1 MWTKVFPCPSWASRW
16 GRWPSG
22 GHASMKPG
30 LSSRACGA
38 RPSPGWTLRG
48 ETASREKGARIGE
61 GRFSRRGAVSAPAR
75 YGRTNGK
82 ALRCHR
88 WFCDK
93 LVAEARQHLGSALCL
108 LHGRAEPAP
117 PRGASLAKRPW
128 GVNPGITRRVFF
140 SEGRTLC
147 VRVARLNECRGIPF
161 SPDDEARGRLAYRGH
176 VWARPMPPLRACGA
190 RPSRG
195 QARQRS
201 PSWKGPGE
209 DKRGGSLGPGSGV
222 LHLCRLHAISFLKV
236 ASAHLAFSE
245 RDTILTIPVRFD

>member
-1 MWTKVFPCPSWASRW
+1 VRSPPLRGIRDPSWDGLAGK
-16 GRWPSG
+16 GR
-22 GHASMKPG
+22 K
-30 LSSRACGA
+30 
-38 RPSPGWTLRG
+38 
-48 ETASREKGARIGE
+48 EREV
-61 GRFSRRGAVSAPAR
+61 RFSRRGAVSAPAR

-93 LVAEARQHLGSALCL
+93 LVAEARQHLGLALCL

-117 PRGASLAKRPW
+117 PRRGLADGRRAQEVGPK
-128 GVNPGITRRVFF
+128 ISRRVLF
-140 SEGRTLC
+140 SEGRTPC
-147 VRVARLNECRGIPF
+147 VRVVRPSGCPGIS
-161 SPDDEARGRLAYRGH
+161 SPPDAQANGPLAYRGH

-190 RPSRG
+190 RPTLG

-209 DKRGGSLGPGSGV
+209 DGRGGSLGPGSGV

-245 RDTILTIPVRFD
+245 IDTILTIPVRFD